1 MSTVRSRA
9 IPASLAF
16 LAVFSAALNLRAG
29 IASLGPVLA
38 DTLGALGASGT
49 WAGVLTAMPG
59 FFFAVMG
66 VLSVPIAMRV
76 GVSRTLTAG
85 MVLMLI
91 GLALRPYVGS
101 VALFLPL
108 TALVVSGIAL
118 SNVLLPAWIKAHGG
132 RHVVVLMTIYGAVL
146 GLSGALGPLS
156 ALVSEWQGA
165 LVVWALPAI
174 VQLLVWIVVL
184 RYSGV
189 DIPDSRADDASRD
202 AGGDALSDAGGDAG
216 RGASASSV
224 SLRHSPTALY
234 LTAFF
239 GLQSMTAYIQ
249 MGWLPQML
257 TDAGVSAHTA
267 SIAIAL
273 VGGMNV
279 IGGLVMPTIIDRA
292 RSLAP
297 FPVAFG
303 VLTALG
309 YLGVLLAAS
318 AAPLLWA
325 LLLGIGGFCFP
336 TALALIPARSRS
348 PLVTA
353 RLSGFVQPVGYII
366 AAVGPFL
373 VGVVY
378 QYSGQWSGI
387 LWALIVCAV
396 LMGVVGL
403 RASTPVFIDDELSAA
418 AARRR
423 EA

>member
-1 MSTVRSRA
+1 M
-9 IPASLAF
+9 AF
-16 LAVFSAALNLRAG
+16 LAVFTAALNLRAG

-38 DTLGALGASGT
+38 DMLGALGASGT

-59 FFFAVMG
+59 MFFAIMG
-66 VLSVPIAMRV
+66 VLAVPIAMRV

-85 MVLMLI
+85 MVLTLA
-91 GLALRPYVGS
+91 GLALRPFVGS
-101 VALFLPL
+101 IALFLPL

-132 RHVVVLMTIYGAVL
+132 RHVVILMTIYGAVL

-156 ALVSEWQGA
+156 ALVAQWQGA
-165 LVVWALPAI
+165 LLVWALPAV

-184 RYSGV
+184 RHAGV
-189 DIPDSRADDASRD
+189 DIPDHGAGSGDVQSAADSASGS
-202 AGGDALSDAGGDAG
+202 AAA
-216 RGASASSV
+216 GASSNAKASLWS
-224 SLRHSPTALY
+224 SPTAVFLMI
-234 LTAFF
+234 FF
-239 GLQSMTAYIQ
+239 GLQSMTAYTQ
-249 MGWLPQML
+249 MGWMPQML
-257 TDAGVSAHTA
+257 TDAGVSSHTA

-273 VGGMNV
+273 VGAMNV

-303 VLTALG
+303 VLTVLG
-309 YLGVLLAAS
+309 YLGILLGAS

-325 LLLGIGGFCFP
+325 FLLGIGGFCFP

-353 RLSGFVQPVGYII
+353 RLSGFVQPVGYVI

-373 VGVVY
+373 VGVAY
-378 QYSGQWSGI
+378 QYAGEWTGI

-396 LMGVVGL
+396 LMGLVGL
-403 RASTPVFIDDELSAA
+403 RASRSVFIDDELGAVPYAGSGD
-418 AARRR
+418 
-423 EA
+423 